1 MVLSQI
7 FPCYGECAWH
17 RDAYGHDSS
26 FCCDRKAG
34 VLSCFEFDIIEFIAN
49 ICNCISLRFR
59 EEQDEI
65 KSIKYMIYLTRKFE
79 FSASHRIYDPSLS
92 NEDNYKLFG
101 KCSNPNGHG
110 HNYVLEVTVSGE
122 INPGTGYII
131 DIKDIKTIVN
141 REIIDKVDHKNLNID
156 VEFMSGVIPTTE
168 NIVFKFWKVIVDKI
182 NSDNRKLYSL
192 KLFETPNNSVEYRGE
207 IYG

>member
-1 MVLSQI
+1 
-7 FPCYGECAWH
+7 
-17 RDAYGHDSS
+17 
-26 FCCDRKAG
+26 
-34 VLSCFEFDIIEFIAN
+34 
-49 ICNCISLRFR
+49 
-59 EEQDEI
+59 
-65 KSIKYMIYLTRKFE
+65 MIYLTRKFE

-192 KLFETPNNSVEYRGE
+192 KLFETPNNSVEYRG
-207 IYG
+207 